1 MRALPRASAL
11 SAFVALLAPLA
22 LAQEPP
28 GAAEVSYSADYTMET
43 AEGAMSGK
51 VNVAP
56 GKERREDFTPDGE
69 TMISIRRDDLGKL
82 WMLMPSE
89 RMYME
94 MDLGAAQGDASSVP
108 RPEDFQTQMT
118 EEGQESVNGLMTTKS
133 KVVMTDADGSKMGG
147 YWWTTDDGILVK
159 MDVIALTDGEKT
171 RLKRELT
178 NVVVGPQDAA
188 LFEIPKGYSP
198 MMMGMG
204 AEMLGL
210 PGAQDAGAGEAGGQ
224 DAAGEAEQ
232 SGEFDLGGLKNL
244 LESVQ

>member
-1 MRALPRASAL
+1 MHALPRAYAL
-11 SAFVALLAPLA
+11 SFLLALLAPSA
-22 LAQEPP
+22 TLAQQAP
-28 GAAEVSYSADYTMET
+28 GGAEVSYSADYTMET

-51 VNVAP
+51 LNVAP

-94 MDLGAAQGDASSVP
+94 MDLGAAADEESSVS
-108 RPEDFQTQMT
+108 RPEDFQTQLT
-118 EEGQESVNGLMTTKS
+118 EEGQESVNGVMTTKS

-147 YWWTTDDGILVK
+147 YWWMSADGILVK
-159 MDVIALTDGEKT
+159 MDVIALTEGEKT
-171 RLKRELT
+171 RLKRELN

-204 AEMLGL
+204 AQMLGL
-210 PGAQDAGAGEAGGQ
+210 PGAEVGEGEEASGEAL
-224 DAAGEAEQ
+224 EQ
-232 SGEFDLGGLKNL
+232 GFDFSGLKNL
-244 LESVQ
+244 LESAQ